1 MKTEEHT
8 EDIKYLRAKDAVKRI
23 RGFYGHLFVFI
34 IILLLAVIAPV
45 FNTRFCVI
53 CFSDNHWM
61 NLLGLIPWGIGV
73 LIHGL
78 IAFRTFAPF
87 HKWEE
92 RKIKEYM
99 ELDEE

>member
-1 MKTEEHT
+1 MN
-8 EDIKYLRAKDAVKRI
+8 DIETKNDLKYLRAKDAIKRI
-23 RGFYGHLFVFI
+23 RGFYGHLFVFLMVI
-34 IILLLAVIAPV
+34 LAVAILPIFDV
-45 FNTRFCVI
+45 SFCFM

-61 NLLGLIPWGIGV
+61 NMLGLIPWGIGL

-78 IAFRTFAPF
+78 VTFRVFAPL

-92 RKIKEYM
+92 RKIKEFM